1 MDKLL
6 NWSLAHQLGDKDA
19 IAKVGDAPDP
29 KLLNQLFGGPD
40 EPGLMKQLMQVVSN
54 DEATE
59 DAKVTALEN
68 FEMLIENLDNANAI
82 GQMGFWPTINSQL
95 QPDIP
100 ETRRILAASIVG
112 IATQNNPMSQQAFH
126 DLNGLGSLVNMAT
139 DKASVACQLKALFA
153 ITLYI
158 RHFEPGYTQFA
169 DADGWQLLAVTN
181 VSDKKVMLRTLSL
194 VSAILS
200 TGLDAKKL
208 ENLHKH
214 KLVDLL
220 TAVLQDST
228 EGGAHAGCVDKALV
242 IIGQLADNGFEFTL
256 PEINALLRGI
266 EAVDS
271 RQDISEDDLNAAK
284 AALNNRK

>member
-40 EPGLMKQLMQVVSN
+40 EPGLMKQLMAVVSN
-54 DEATE
+54 PEATE
-59 DAKVTALEN
+59 EAKVTALEN

-82 GQMGFWPTINSQL
+82 GQMGFWPVINGQMD
-95 QPDIP
+95 PAIP
-100 ETRRILAASIVG
+100 EERRVLAASIVG
-112 IATQNNPMSQQAFH
+112 IATQNNPQSQQAFH
-126 DLNGLGSLVNMAT
+126 DLEGLGSLVVMAT
-139 DKASVACQLKALFA
+139 DKLSSACQLKALFA

-158 RHFEPGYTQFA
+158 RHFEPGYKQFA
-169 DADGWQLLAVTN
+169 DANGWQLLATTN
-181 VSDKKVMLRTLSL
+181 ITDKKVMLRTLSL

-200 TGLDAKKL
+200 TGLDLTKL
-208 ENLHKH
+208 DLLHKA
-214 KLVDLL
+214 KVVDLL
-220 TAVLQDST
+220 TAVLQDLT

-256 PEINALLRGI
+256 PEINELLRGI